1 MRERAALGQ
10 APYAQVDFAP
20 STAYLSYVAWSG
32 KGNETLL
39 KKFQLPDKLG

>member
-1 MRERAALGQ
+1 MRERAALGR

-20 STAYLSYVAWSG
+20 SSAYLSTWPG

-39 KKFQLPDKLG
+39 KNFQLPDKLG

>member
-20 STAYLSYVAWSG
+20 STAYLSTWRGLARAMRRC
-32 KGNETLL
+32 
-39 KKFQLPDKLG
+39 